1 MLRCKLIQFWL
12 WILTIYG
19 SNWAKINNSKSPQF
33 VVVLQLTDNRL
44 KILDLVLRRLHR
56 GFCLIL
62 AHFSVYF
69 SRKFLCFWFFKLT
82 KSHQK
87 VTSKD
92 RTIICCNKY
101 WQNDF
106 SDRSKRNFFLSSED
120 RKKAN
125 ILKIITF
132 FPKAHFG
139 GGSFSSQQS
148 SW

>member
-1 MLRCKLIQFWL
+1 MESDRTCYDVSWYNFDFESWPSMGVIEQ
-12 WILTIYG
+12 
-19 SNWAKINNSKSPQF
+19 KINNSKSPQF

-69 SRKFLCFWFFKLT
+69 YRKFLCFWFFKLT

-106 SDRSKRNFFLSSED
+106 SDRSKRNFFYLPRTE
-120 RKKAN
+120 KKQ
-125 ILKIITF
+125 I
-132 FPKAHFG
+132 
-139 GGSFSSQQS
+139 
-148 SW
+148 SWRL